1 MSWSRVTNV
10 FRGSR
15 LSREIDEELQ
25 AHLAEAIEQGRDPAE
40 ARRALGLT
48 LQLREASLDIRLVPW
63 FSSLA
68 SDAVIGWRQIRK
80 NRLASAAAVLSLAL
94 AIGACLAA
102 FRLIDALLLRPMPVA
117 DAARL
122 YVLSRRSVGPD
133 GAAVEKET
141 CAYSMFRQM
150 RAAVRDEAE
159 LIAADSAARI
169 DLTYSSVGLAADALY
184 GSIRE
189 PLQPVAYFPFQLNY
203 ARGSLIV
210 RASGANPMAL
220 ASMLGRELARARPE
234 FRVSGIRTQAEIVDA
249 QTLRERLLALL
260 ALFFAVVAL
269 ALAGIGLYGV
279 LDDSAVARRREIGIR
294 MAIGAR
300 PADIARRVTAE
311 LFAMVAAGTV
321 AGVALGMGATR
332 YIAALLFQ
340 VKPADPA
347 MLVAPSVALVAVG
360 LAGALPAVLHA
371 VGIDP
376 VAMLRAD

>member
-234 FRVSGIRTQAEIVDA
+234 FRVSGCWPRWLSSSQWW
-249 QTLRERLLALL
+249 RWC
-260 ALFFAVVAL
+260 
-269 ALAGIGLYGV
+269 
-279 LDDSAVARRREIGIR
+279 
-294 MAIGAR
+294 
-300 PADIARRVTAE
+300 
-311 LFAMVAAGTV
+311 
-321 AGVALGMGATR
+321 
-332 YIAALLFQ
+332 
-340 VKPADPA
+340 
-347 MLVAPSVALVAVG
+347 
-360 LAGALPAVLHA
+360 
-371 VGIDP
+371 
-376 VAMLRAD
+376 LRASGCTACWMIRRWRGAARSAFAWPLARGRPILRGA